1 MALSPDQ
8 RRQIIEFIQS
18 GTDDNREIA
27 GRVGVSPGTVAAVK
41 AHMTMGSYGGTT
53 TLEEVEQIEEAA
65 ELKFGL
71 ERDLQNALR
80 QSIELLEIGL
90 RIVDGGKERTVEGFR
105 FDITAEDTAGRL
117 VILELKA
124 GTADRNA
131 VSQLLA
137 YIGALLEQEQ
147 TREIRGILVAH
158 EFDRTAK
165 LAARAAG
172 SISLIRYGFQF
183 TFEPA

>member
-1 MALSPDQ
+1 
-8 RRQIIEFIQS
+8 
-18 GTDDNREIA
+18 
-27 GRVGVSPGTVAAVK
+27 
-41 AHMTMGSYGGTT
+41 MGSYGGTKT
-53 TLEEVEQIEEAA
+53 IEEAEQIEEAT

-71 ERDLQNALR
+71 ERDLEIALR
-80 QSIELLEIGL
+80 ENIEALEPGL
-90 RIVDGGKERTVEGFR
+90 RIVDGGKQRTVDGFR
-105 FDITAEDTAGRL
+105 LDITAEDTAGRL

-124 GTADRNA
+124 GTANRDA

-137 YIGALLEQEQ
+137 YVGALLEQGE

-165 LAARAAG
+165 LAARAVG

-183 TFEPA
+183 TFEPG